1 MSYLARLAVDAL
13 ATPVVAALL
22 LILAAAILWVRGRR
36 TSAGALALSAGLLVY
51 LLSLAPVGDALL
63 RPLERQYSSPEAG
76 AGLPSVPYVVV
87 LGSRYTPSAG
97 LSPVAALDGDGLAR
111 IVEGVRVLRRLPG
124 AHLVLSGGAPPG
136 REPSAHGY
144 ARLARDLGVDADS
157 LIVLDT
163 PLDTAEEA
171 RAIAATLGSQ
181 PFLLVTSAWHMPRA
195 MRLMQRARLHAV
207 ALPTGQQ
214 AGSACGAYGAYL
226 GCLLPGASG
235 LRNTERAI
243 HEYLGLAALDLGLE

>member
-1 MSYLARLAVDAL
+1 MSYLVRQAVDAL

-22 LILAAAILWVRGRR
+22 LILAAAILWLRGRR
-36 TSAGALALSAGLLVY
+36 ATAGALALGAGLLVY
-51 LLSLAPVGDALL
+51 VLSLAPVGDALL
-63 RPLERQYSSPEAG
+63 RPLERQYASPEAS

-87 LGSRYTPSAG
+87 LGSRYTPGAG

-214 AGSACGAYGAYL
+214 AGTSSGAYL

>member
-1 MSYLARLAVDAL
+1 MSHLARQAVDTL
-13 ATPVVAALL
+13 ASPMVVALL
-22 LILAAAILWVRGRR
+22 LILAAAILWLRGRR
-36 TSAGALALSAGLLVY
+36 TTAGALALGAGLLVY
-51 LLSLAPVGDALL
+51 VLSLAVVGDALL

-87 LGSRYTPSAG
+87 LGSRYTPGAG
-97 LSPVAALDGDGLAR
+97 LSAVAALDGDGLAR
-111 IVEGVRVLRRLPG
+111 IVEGVRIVRRLPG
-124 AHLVLSGGAPPG
+124 ARLVLSGGAPPG
-136 REPSAHGY
+136 REASAHGY
-144 ARLARDLGVDADS
+144 ARLARELGVDARS

-171 RAIAATLGSQ
+171 RAIAAALGSQ

-195 MRLMQRARLHAV
+195 MRLMQRAGAYAV
-207 ALPTGQQ
+207 ALPTAQQ
-214 AGSACGAYGAYL
+214 AGNSCSASL